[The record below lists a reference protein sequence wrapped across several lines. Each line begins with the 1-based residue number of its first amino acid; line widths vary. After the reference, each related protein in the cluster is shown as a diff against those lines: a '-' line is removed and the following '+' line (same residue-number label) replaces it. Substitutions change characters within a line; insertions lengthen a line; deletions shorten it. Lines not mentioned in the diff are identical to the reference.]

1 MMKIKTGPNPSHLTP
16 FFRADRFVQKLF
28 KMKVKIAFLFMFA
41 LSYAFGQ
48 SGFGTATFTMTIKG
62 TSNLHDWE
70 STVKELKANGSMTA
84 DAATGLQS
92 IQSLTVEIPVK
103 AIKSTKGKVM
113 DNKTYDAFNASDNP
127 YITYKLEHATVSK
140 KGDGYEVNASGKLS
154 MAGASNKIDMTVRGK
169 AESDGSITF
178 SGSKKLKLSDF
189 KMKRPTALL
198 GTITVGDEVE
208 VIFKVTLKPS

>member
-1 MMKIKTGPNPSHLTP
+1 MTKIKAGPNASHLTP
-16 FFRADRFVQKLF
+16 FFRTGTFVQKLF
-28 KMKVKIAFLFMFA
+28 KMKFKIAILFMFA

-70 STVKELKANGSMTA
+70 STVKELKANGSMMA
-84 DAATGLQS
+84 DAAGLQS
-92 IQSLTVEIPVK
+92 IKALSVEIPVR

-113 DNKTYDAFNASDNP
+113 DNKTYDAFKSTDNP
-127 YITYKLEHATVSK
+127 FITYTLDQATISK
-140 KGDGYEVNASGKLS
+140 KGDGYDVAASGKLT
-154 MAGASNKIDMTVRGK
+154 MAGTTNKIDMTVRGK
-169 AESDGSITF
+169 VEADGSITF
-178 SGSKKLKLSDF
+178 SGSKKLKLTDF

-208 VIFKVTLKPS
+208 VIFKVTLKPA

>member
-1 MMKIKTGPNPSHLTP
+1 MTKIKAEPNPGHQSP
-16 FFRADRFVQKLF
+16 FFRADTFVQKLF
-28 KMKVKIAFLFMFA
+28 KMKIKLVFLFMFA

-48 SGFGTATFTMTIKG
+48 SGFGSATFTMTIKG

-70 STVKELKANGSMTA
+70 SSVKELKANGSMTS
-84 DAATGLQS
+84 DAAGLQS

-103 AIKSTKGKVM
+103 AIKSAKGKVM
-113 DNKTYDAFNASDNP
+113 DNKTYDAFNAGDNP
-127 YITYKLEHATVSK
+127 FITYKLEHATLSK
-140 KGDGYEVNASGKLS
+140 KGDGYDVNASGKLT
-154 MAGASNKIDMTVRGK
+154 MAGATNKIDMTVRGK
-169 AESDGSITF
+169 AEADGSITF

-198 GTITVGDEVE
+198 GTITVGDDVE